1 MNFQIFKLTNFQ
13 IISMLDK
20 NGIAKRIAKE
30 IKDGYYV
37 NLGIGIPTLVAN
49 FVRDDIEVEF
59 QSENGVLGMG
69 PFPFEGEED
78 PDLINAG
85 KQTITALPGASFF
98 DSAMSFGM
106 IRGQHVDLTI
116 LGAME
121 VAENG
126 DIANWKIPGKMVKG
140 MGGAMDLVASAEN
153 IIVAMMH
160 TNRAGESKLLK
171 RCSLPLTGV
180 GCVTKIVTELAVI
193 EVTKKGFKL
202 LERAPGVS
210 VEEIIKATEGTLIV
224 EGDVPEMQLN

>member
-1 MNFQIFKLTNFQ
+1 
-13 IISMLDK
+13 MLDK
-20 NGIAKRIAKE
+20 KQIAQRIAQE
-30 IKDGYYV
+30 VKDGYYV

-59 QSENGVLGMG
+59 QSENGILGMG

-78 PDLINAG
+78 ADLINAG
-85 KQTITALPGASFF
+85 KQTITALKGASYF
-98 DSAMSFGM
+98 DSATSFSM

-121 VAENG
+121 VAQNG

-140 MGGAMDLVASAEN
+140 MGGAMDLVASADN

-160 TNRAGESKLLK
+160 TNRAGQSKLLK
-171 RCSLPLTGV
+171 QCSLPLTGV
-180 GCVTKIVTELAVI
+180 NCVKKIVSNLAVLEI
-193 EVTKKGFKL
+193 VDGRFKL

-210 VEEIIKATEGTLIV
+210 ISEIKEATEGDLIV
-224 EGDVPEMQLN
+224 EGDIPEMNL

>member
-1 MNFQIFKLTNFQ
+1 MLTKEQIAQ
-13 IISMLDK
+13 RIS
-20 NGIAKRIAKE
+20 KE
-30 IKDGYYV
+30 VKDRYYV

-49 FVRDDIEVEF
+49 YVPQDIFVEF

-69 PFPFEGEED
+69 PFPCEGEED

-85 KQTITALPGASFF
+85 KQTITTLPGASFF
-98 DSAMSFGM
+98 DSAFSFGM
-106 IRGQHVDLTI
+106 IRSQKVDLTI

-121 VAENG
+121 VSENG

-160 TNRAGESKLLK
+160 VNKAGESKILK
-171 RCSLPLTGV
+171 KCTLPLTGV
-180 GCVTKIVTELAVI
+180 GCVKKVVTELAVMD
-193 EVTKKGFKL
+193 VTPNGFKL

-210 VEEIIKATEGTLIV
+210 VEDIVKATEADLII
-224 EGDVPEMQLN
+224 EGEIPEMQF

>member
-1 MNFQIFKLTNFQ
+1 MA
-13 IISMLDK
+13 LDK
-20 NGIAKRIAKE
+20 NKIAQRIAQE
-30 IKDGYYV
+30 LEHNMYV

-49 FVRDDIEVEF
+49 YIPKGIDVEF

-69 PFPFEGEED
+69 PFPFAGEED

-85 KQTITALPGASFF
+85 KQTITMMPGAALF
-98 DSAMSFGM
+98 DSATSFAM
-106 IRGQHVDLTI
+106 IRGRHVQLTV

-121 VAENG
+121 VSENG

-160 TNRAGESKLLK
+160 TNRQGESKILK
-171 RCSLPLTGV
+171 KCRLPITGV
-180 GCVTKIVTELAVI
+180 NCVKKIVTNLAVL
-193 EVTKKGFKL
+193 EVTKNGFKL

-210 VEEIIKATEGTLIV
+210 LEEIIEATEAELIIK
-224 EGDVPEMQLN
+224 EEIPEMIL

>member
-1 MNFQIFKLTNFQ
+1 
-13 IISMLDK
+13 MLDK

-49 FVRDDIEVEF
+49 YIPETMDVVL
-59 QSENGVLGMG
+59 QSENGLLGMG

-85 KQTITALPGASFF
+85 KQTITMLPGSATF

-106 IRGQHVDLTI
+106 IRARKVNLTI

-121 VAENG
+121 VSENG

-153 IIVAMMH
+153 IIVAMQH
-160 TNRAGESKLLK
+160 VNKTGESKLLPL
-171 RCSLPLTGV
+171 CTLPLTGV
-180 GCVTKIVTELAVI
+180 HCVKKIVTELGVFD
-193 EVTKKGFKL
+193 VLPQGGFKL
-202 LERAPGVS
+202 LERAPGVT
-210 VEEIIKATEGTLIV
+210 VDEIIKATAGKLIIEG
-224 EGDVPEMQLN
+224 EVPEIQL

>member
-1 MNFQIFKLTNFQ
+1 M
-13 IISMLDK
+13 
-20 NGIAKRIAKE
+20 
-30 IKDGYYV
+30 
-37 NLGIGIPTLVAN
+37 AN

-78 PDLINAG
+78 ADIINAG
-85 KQTITALPGASFF
+85 KQTITTLSGASFF
-98 DSAMSFGM
+98 DSSMSFSM
-106 IRGQHVDLTI
+106 IRGQHVHLTI

-140 MGGAMDLVASAEN
+140 LGGAMDLVASAEN

-160 TNRAGESKLLK
+160 TNKKGESKLLK
-171 RCSLPLTGV
+171 KCSLPLTGV
-180 GCVTKIVTELAVI
+180 GCVKKIVTNLAVLKV
-193 EVTKKGFKL
+193 EEDGFHL

-210 VEEIIKATEGTLIV
+210 VEEIEAATEGKLHIPN
-224 EGDVPEMQLN
+224 EVPEMQL